1 LYSILK
7 GVFNLDES
15 TIDSLKGNKEE
26 GEEGEGEGEC
36 LLDREKVEML
46 YKKIRKNEK
55 SVIMYGKSGSYK
67 TSSLREALRMFQKK
81 EGELIEYTHLI
92 QDG

>member
-1 LYSILK
+1 
-7 GVFNLDES
+7 
-15 TIDSLKGNKEE
+15 
-26 GEEGEGEGEC
+26 
-36 LLDREKVEML
+36 ML